1 MTMRIHPGKFGAGMA
16 ALVLSLAL
24 AGCGS
29 GISYEEA
36 RALRSELRD
45 VESRLDRLDGELAA
59 LADRVDSGGR
69 EEIAGLR
76 DQIGRASESL
86 ASVSESLKHRSDRNG
101 PWERRPREPPPAWAA
116 THTIHAVSDPPVGGF
131 TIQPAAIG
139 GDPET
144 APPAPGR
151 WTDSVPGPCR
161 YHASHS
167 SAIGIPC
174 IASLR

>member
-86 ASVSESLKHRSDRNG
+86 ASVSESLK
-101 PWERRPREPPPAWAA
+101 PPERPERTVGETPAG
-116 THTIHAVSDPPVGGF
+116 TVPGM
-131 TIQPAAIG
+131 G
-139 GDPET
+139 GDAYDP
-144 APPAPGR
+144 R
-151 WTDSVPGPCR
+151 R
-161 YHASHS
+161 Q
-167 SAIGIPC
+167 
-174 IASLR
+174 